1 LVTAPDQ
8 VLMDRGVADGTEDL
22 GADSDGGNS
31 STVGWPGVSW
41 RGDGALG
48 AGRGQLRAMDPD
60 QHSFPPAGDDRSG
73 YPLATLNRR
82 WVGFIID
89 ELIVSALAL
98 VIGVVLGVLTSSSS
112 EVVLTQTAV
121 AATLLR
127 VGYGLIFNPRGWSPG
142 KRWMRLRIVRLDGE
156 VPGLRYGVV
165 RTAVAVISH
174 DLFLIGYMWA
184 ALDPKVQTWHDK
196 FAGTYVVRVDE
207 GVEGETHVGWKRQG
221 R

>member
-1 LVTAPDQ
+1 MTASDQ
-8 VLMDRGVADGTEDL
+8 VLGDRAVADDAEDL
-22 GADSDGGNS
+22 GAESDAGNS
-31 STVGWPGVSW
+31 GALGGPGVSW

-48 AGRGQLRAMDPD
+48 AGRAQLRAMDPD
-60 QHSFPPAGDDRSG
+60 QQSFPPAVDDRSG
-73 YPLATLNRR
+73 YPLATFNRR
-82 WVGFIID
+82 WTGFILD

-98 VIGVVLGVLTSSSS
+98 VIWVALGAFTSTSP
-112 EVVLTQTAV
+112 EVAWAQTAV

-142 KRWMRLRIVRLDGE
+142 KRWMGLRIVRLDGE

-174 DLFLIGYMWA
+174 DLFLIGYIWA